1 MKRRKGL
8 SYLILVPFLS
18 SLVSCSGDYKLEV
31 VFDGNIADSIIKSPK
46 SGYYNAG
53 DELLI
58 RANILYDAQIY
69 VFLNNELETTTS
81 WTSDFKEWK
90 IEMPS
95 KDSTLVLTMDRF
107 YATDV
112 TTISK
117 IFPSYMEKNEV
128 TKIRIRDGYNGVQ
141 PGSLDIIKYT
151 DSQEEIDKFYSF
163 FDEKVQKRDNNSV
176 PDGGNYR
183 IISFIG
189 ADYED
194 SYRISN
200 KIISSTYFTSSTNF
214 KILSESFYSDYDITS
229 PTLSCY
235 MFGNLRP
242 VSSTST
248 YYKYD
253 EETED
258 YVKTSKTFRELGE
271 MEFINAEK
279 IETPPLGY
287 LETRL
292 LEKIFIYSD
301 KIFSFENNFYE
312 VVGDIDFT
320 TLTI

>member
-8 SYLILVPFLS
+8 SYLIIMPFLS
-18 SLVSCSGDYKLEV
+18 SLSSCSGDYKLEV
-31 VFDGNIADSIIKSPK
+31 IFDGSIADSVIRSPK

-81 WTSDFKEWK
+81 WTSDFNERK
-90 IEMPS
+90 IKMPA

-107 YATDV
+107 YVTDV

-117 IFPSYMEKNEV
+117 IIPSYIEKDEI
-128 TKIRIRDGYNGVQ
+128 TKIRIRDGYNGVR
-141 PGSLDIIKYT
+141 PGSLDIVKYT
-151 DSQEEIDKFYSF
+151 DSQDDIDRFYSF
-163 FDEKVQKRDNNSV
+163 FDEKVQKCDNDLV

-189 ADYED
+189 SDYEN

-200 KIISSTYFTSSTNF
+200 KIISSTDFTSSTNF
-214 KILSESFYSDYDITS
+214 KILSESFYSDYDISS

-235 MFGNLRP
+235 MFGNLP
-242 VSSTST
+242 P
-248 YYKYD
+248 
-253 EETED
+253 
-258 YVKTSKTFRELGE
+258 
-271 MEFINAEK
+271 K

-301 KIFSFENNFYE
+301 KIFSFENNFYG
-312 VVGDIDFT
+312 VAGDIDFT

>member
-1 MKRRKGL
+1 MKIRKGL

-31 VFDGNIADSIIKSPK
+31 IFDGSIADSVIRSPK
-46 SGYYNAG
+46 SGYYNAD

-81 WTSDFKEWK
+81 WANDFNERK

-117 IFPSYMEKNEV
+117 IIPSYMEKGEI
-128 TKIRIRDGYNGVQ
+128 TKIRIRDGYNGVR
-141 PGSLDIIKYT
+141 PGSLDIVKYT
-151 DSQEEIDKFYSF
+151 DSQDDIDRFYSF
-163 FDEKVQKRDNNSV
+163 FDEKVQKCDNDLV

-189 ADYED
+189 SDYEN

-200 KIISSTYFTSSTNF
+200 KIISSTDFTSSTNF
-214 KILSESFYSDYDITS
+214 KILSESFYSDYDISS
-229 PTLSCY
+229 PTLSRY
-235 MFGNLRP
+235 MFGNLPP

-258 YVKTSKTFRELGE
+258 YVETSKTFRELGE
-271 MEFINAEK
+271 IEFINAEK

-292 LEKIFIYSD
+292 LEDIFIYSD
-301 KIFSFENNFYE
+301 KIFSFENNFYG
-312 VVGDIDFT
+312 VAGDIDFT

>member
-8 SYLILVPFLS
+8 SYLILIPFLS
-18 SLVSCSGDYKLEV
+18 SLVSCSGYYKLDV
-31 VFDGNIADSIIKSPK
+31 IFDGNVTDSIITFPK
-46 SGYYNAG
+46 NGYYNAG
-53 DELLI
+53 VELLI

-81 WTSDFKEWK
+81 WTNDFNEWK

-117 IFPSYMEKNEV
+117 IIPSYMEKNEV
-128 TKIRIRDGYNGVQ
+128 TKIRIRDGYNGVR
-141 PGSLDIIKYT
+141 PGSLDMIKYT

-163 FDEKVQKRDNNSV
+163 FDEKVQKCDNNSV

-183 IISFIG
+183 VISFIG

-200 KIISSTYFTSSTNF
+200 KIIASTGFSSSTNF
-214 KILSESFYSDYDITS
+214 KILSESFYLDYDLSS

-235 MFGNLRP
+235 MLGNLRP
-242 VSSTST
+242 VSSIST
-248 YYKYD
+248 YYKYN

-279 IETPPLGY
+279 IKTPPLGY

-292 LEKIFIYSD
+292 LENIFIYSD

>member
-8 SYLILVPFLS
+8 SYLILIPFLS
-18 SLVSCSGDYKLEV
+18 SLVSCSGYYKLDV
-31 VFDGNIADSIIKSPK
+31 IFDGNVTDSIITFPK
-46 SGYYNAG
+46 NGYYNAG

-81 WTSDFKEWK
+81 WTNDFNEWK

-117 IFPSYMEKNEV
+117 IIPSYMEKNEV
-128 TKIRIRDGYNGVQ
+128 TKIRIRDGYNGVR
-141 PGSLDIIKYT
+141 PGSLDIVKYT
-151 DSQEEIDKFYSF
+151 NSQDEFDRFYSF
-163 FDEKVQKRDNNSV
+163 FDEKVQKYDNNSV

-183 IISFIG
+183 VISFIG
-189 ADYED
+189 SDYEN

-200 KIISSTYFTSSTNF
+200 KIIASTDFSSSTNF
-214 KILSESFYSDYDITS
+214 KILSESFYSDYDISS

-235 MFGNLRP
+235 MLGNLRP
-242 VSSTST
+242 VSSIST
-248 YYKYD
+248 YYKYN

-292 LEKIFIYSD
+292 LDDIFIYSD

>member
-18 SLVSCSGDYKLEV
+18 SLVSCSGDYKLDV
-31 VFDGNIADSIIKSPK
+31 IFDGNTADSIISSPK

-58 RANILYDAQIY
+58 RANILYDAQVY

-81 WTSDFKEWK
+81 WNNDFNEWK

-117 IFPSYMEKNEV
+117 IIPSYMEKDEV
-128 TKIRIRDGYNGVQ
+128 TKIRIRDGYNGVR

-151 DSQEEIDKFYSF
+151 DSQEEINRFYSF
-163 FDEKVQKRDNNSV
+163 FDEKVEKCDNNLV

-183 IISFIG
+183 VISFIG
-189 ADYED
+189 SDYEN

-200 KIISSTYFTSSTNF
+200 KIMASTGFTSNTNF

-235 MFGNLRP
+235 MLGNLPP
-242 VSSTST
+242 VSSMST

-271 MEFINAEK
+271 IEFINAEK

-292 LEKIFIYSD
+292 LEDIFIYSD

>member
-31 VFDGNIADSIIKSPK
+31 ICDGSIADSVIRSPK

-81 WTSDFKEWK
+81 WTSDFNERK
-90 IEMPS
+90 IKMPA

-200 KIISSTYFTSSTNF
+200 KIISSTDFTSSTNF

>member
-8 SYLILVPFLS
+8 SYLILVPFLY
-18 SLVSCSGDYKLEV
+18 SLVSCSGDYKLDV
-31 VFDGNIADSIIKSPK
+31 IFDGNMADSIIKSPK

-69 VFLNNELETTTS
+69 VFLNNELKTTTS
-81 WTSDFKEWK
+81 WTNDFNEWK

-117 IFPSYMEKNEV
+117 IIPSYMEKDEV
-128 TKIRIRDGYNGVQ
+128 TKIRIRDGYNGVR
-141 PGSLDIIKYT
+141 PGSLDIIKYA
-151 DSQEEIDKFYSF
+151 DSQAEINRFYSF
-163 FDEKVQKRDNNSV
+163 FDEKVEKCDNNLV

-183 IISFIG
+183 VISYIG
-189 ADYED
+189 SDSEN

-200 KIISSTYFTSSTNF
+200 KIIASTDFTSSTNF
-214 KILSESFYSDYDITS
+214 KILSESFYPDYDITS
-229 PTLSCY
+229 PNLSCY
-235 MFGNLRP
+235 MFGNLPP

-248 YYKYD
+248 YCKYN

-271 MEFINAEK
+271 IEFINAEK

-292 LEKIFIYSD
+292 LEDIFIYSD

-320 TLTI
+320 TLTK